1 MRAVPQQVQPLM
13 SSFFEKLAE
22 GPGAM
27 TYLEFICDIHT
38 SFQRIHPFRD
48 GNGRVGRF
56 IDSVIHVTNCFRL
69 IINFLLAQEG
79 YPIIAVE
86 SSIKKTFCDS
96 VEAGLLKQPEPFLR
110 LICECLCRSFFL
122 YEEALKTSLIDL

>member
-48 GNGRVGRF
+48 GNGRVG
-56 IDSVIHVTNCFRL
+56 RL